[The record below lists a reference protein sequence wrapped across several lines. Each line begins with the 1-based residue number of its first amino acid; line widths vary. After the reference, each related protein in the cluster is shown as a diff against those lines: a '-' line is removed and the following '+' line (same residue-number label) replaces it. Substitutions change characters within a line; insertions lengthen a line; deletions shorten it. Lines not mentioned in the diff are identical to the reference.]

1 MSSFDDAV
9 RVYRTVREHYEAL
22 KKSQT
27 EERKKYQAT
36 MADIEARFARAL
48 DKMGADSVKGAHG
61 TVYKTERVSAKVRDW
76 DATLNYIRENDQWDL
91 LDHRVSKAVVQELLE
106 ETGELVPGVSIDREI
121 KIGVRKPT

>member
-9 RVYRTVREHYEAL
+9 RVYREVRDRYDAL

-48 DKMGADSVKGAHG
+48 EKMGADSVKGEHG
-61 TVYKTERVSAKVRDW
+61 TVYKSERVSTKVTDW
-76 DATLNYIRENDQWDL
+76 DATLTFIRENEHWDL
-91 LDHRVSKAVVQELLE
+91 LDHRVSKAVVQELME
-106 ETGELVPGVSIDREI
+106 ETGEDVPGVAIGREI
-121 KIGVRKPT
+121 IIGVRKPT